1 MNGVGDKVA
10 NVAGAIVTLAVVT
23 TLVAPNSKTAQVVK
37 AFGDA
42 FSGAIRA
49 ASGR

>member
-1 MNGVGDKVA
+1 MSMDGVL

-23 TLVAPNSKTAQVVK
+23 MVVTGKNTSQVIR
-37 AFGDA
+37 AIGDT
-42 FSGAIRA
+42 FSDSIRA